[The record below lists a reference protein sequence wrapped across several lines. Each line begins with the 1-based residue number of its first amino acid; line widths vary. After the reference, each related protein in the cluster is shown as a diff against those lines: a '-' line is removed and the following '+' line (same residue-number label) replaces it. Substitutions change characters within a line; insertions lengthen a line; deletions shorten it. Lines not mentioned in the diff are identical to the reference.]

1 MRLMLLNTGP
11 VATLASGDI
20 NSPLTG
26 TDMSNTESLVLDGE
40 NGILVERDFISKISS
55 SEELAVEFGTED
67 NSTLRVI
74 DCQGKAIIP
83 GFVDSHTHLL
93 WGGDRANEMQLR
105 HNGMTYSDIAKSGGG
120 IQKTVKYTRNFSNDG
135 LCKLGIKR
143 ITRALEFGTTT
154 MECKSGYGLSVDSEL
169 KLLEVN
175 QLLSELTPMGLH
187 STWLGAHDVPKEIS
201 MEDYVD
207 ELIHIQLPAVVDQGF
222 ASYADVFCEPGW
234 FSLEDTEL
242 IVKAASELG
251 LASRLHV
258 DEFVDG
264 GGLALAGELGAISGD
279 HVGHSSAS
287 ARQLAS
293 ESGVMQTFLPGTP
306 YILGH
311 DLESPLKQCIDNN
324 WAFSLASDFNPNCRT
339 LSIPFVGSLAT
350 HRLGLSPIEALVAVT
365 RNPATTLLNSTD
377 GPLAGSIRQGGPADL
392 LILDSEYIDAW
403 CQMPGDNPIYKTIK
417 SGTVVNSQ

>member
-1 MRLMLLNTGP
+1 
-11 VATLASGDI
+11 
-20 NSPLTG
+20 
-26 TDMSNTESLVLDGE
+26 
-40 NGILVERDFISKISS
+40 
-55 SEELAVEFGTED
+55 
-67 NSTLRVI
+67 
-74 DCQGKAIIP
+74 
-83 GFVDSHTHLL
+83 
-93 WGGDRANEMQLR
+93 
-105 HNGMTYSDIAKSGGG
+105 
-120 IQKTVKYTRNFSNDG
+120 
-135 LCKLGIKR
+135 
-143 ITRALEFGTTT
+143 

-175 QLLSELTPMGLH
+175 QLLSELTQMSLH
-187 STWLGAHDVPKEIS
+187 ST
-201 MEDYVD
+201 
-207 ELIHIQLPAVVDQGF
+207 LIHIQLPAVVEQGF

-264 GGLALAGELGAISGD
+264 GGLALASELGAISGD

-287 ARQLAS
+287 ARQSAS

-311 DLESPLKQCIDNN
+311 DLESPLKQCID
-324 WAFSLASDFNPNCRT
+324 CRT

-377 GPLAGSIRQGGPADL
+377 GPLSGSIRQGGPADL

-417 SGTVVNSQ
+417 SGYIVNQQ

>member
-1 MRLMLLNTGP
+1 MRLLLLNSGP
-11 VATLASGDI
+11 VATLANGDI

-26 TDMSNTESLVLDGE
+26 IEMSNAEALVLEGC
-40 NGILVERDFISKISS
+40 NGILIEDEIISKIAS
-55 SEELAVEFGTED
+55 SEELAYEFGTED
-67 NSTLRVI
+67 NAALRVI
-74 DCQGKAIIP
+74 DCQSKAIIP

-105 HNGMTYSDIAKSGGG
+105 HDGLTYSDIAKSGGG
-120 IQKTVKYTRNFSNDG
+120 IQKTVKYTRNICKDRLS
-135 LCKLGIKR
+135 KLGMKR
-143 ITRALEFGTTT
+143 ISRAFEFGTTT

-169 KLLEVN
+169 KLLQVN

-187 STWLGAHDVPKEIS
+187 STWLGAHDVPKGMT

-207 ELIHIQLPAVVDQGF
+207 ELIHIQLPAIVDQGF

-251 LASRLHV
+251 LPSRLHV

-264 GGLALAGELGAISGD
+264 GGLALASELRAISGD
-279 HVGHSSAS
+279 HVGHSSSS
-287 ARQLAS
+287 ARESAS
-293 ESGVMQTFLPGTP
+293 KSGVMQTFLPGTP

-311 DLESPLKQCIDNN
+311 DLTSPLKQCIDNN

-339 LSIPFVGSLAT
+339 VSIPFVGSLAT

-365 RNPATTLLNSTD
+365 RNPATTLLNSSD
-377 GPLAGSIRQGGPADL
+377 GQVCGSIREGGPADL

-403 CQMPGDNPIYKTIK
+403 CQMPGDNPIYKTMK
-417 SGTVVNSQ
+417 SGQFVN

>member
-1 MRLMLLNTGP
+1 M
-11 VATLASGDI
+11 
-20 NSPLTG
+20 
-26 TDMSNTESLVLDGE
+26 
-40 NGILVERDFISKISS
+40 
-55 SEELAVEFGTED
+55 
-67 NSTLRVI
+67 
-74 DCQGKAIIP
+74 
-83 GFVDSHTHLL
+83 
-93 WGGDRANEMQLR
+93 
-105 HNGMTYSDIAKSGGG
+105 Y
-120 IQKTVKYTRNFSNDG
+120 
-135 LCKLGIKR
+135 
-143 ITRALEFGTTT
+143 
-154 MECKSGYGLSVDSEL
+154 
-169 KLLEVN
+169 
-175 QLLSELTPMGLH
+175 
-187 STWLGAHDVPKEIS
+187 
-201 MEDYVD
+201 
-207 ELIHIQLPAVVDQGF
+207 
-222 ASYADVFCEPGW
+222 FCEPGW

-264 GGLALAGELGAISGD
+264 GGLALASELGAISGD

-287 ARQLAS
+287 ARQSAS

-311 DLESPLKQCIDNN
+311 DLESPLKQCINHN

-377 GPLAGSIRQGGPADL
+377 KPLSGSIRQGGPADL

-417 SGTVVNSQ
+417 SGKIVNP